1 METPKRMQWKGKCD
15 FILSLIGYGVG
26 LGNIWRFP
34 YLCAKNGGAVFL
46 IPYAVFMVLVA
57 FPLTFLELSL
67 GQYSGKSAFGV
78 WDICPAV
85 RGIGLA
91 MTGISVICC
100 LYYNTILAWILY
112 YLFNSFKSPLPWV
125 GCDNWWNTDACFIQ
139 DISASTLHIMMN
151 NTVDPYNTTKNHA
164 PTEEFWNLNVLRIS
178 SGFEDI
184 GSIQWHLVLALA
196 LAWLFIYI
204 CLFKGVESVGK
215 VVYVTATMPYILI
228 TIILIRALTLPG
240 AIDGVYFYIIPDF
253 SKLGELQAT
262 MMQMFFSVGMGWG
275 GFHTMASYN
284 KFNNNILRDSIIYC
298 VVGEGTS
305 FYAGFAV
312 FSILGHL
319 SYLTNLHVSDLVRTG
334 PGLAFIAYPEALAT
348 LPVPQLWTVLFFLM
362 LLTTALD
369 SMVIMI
375 CYLLFVILFCIC
387 YFVNKYFVFVI
398 CKSIFCICYIVG
410 GIYVFQVVDWYV
422 AAVTA
427 FLVTIIECIVIG
439 WIYGTERF
447 YDDLEVMLGNRPSR
461 IFKILWKFITPAI
474 LVTVL
479 LTTLTQ
485 YTLPTYGD
493 YQYPVSAGI
502 LGWFIALI
510 TALPIPIWMM
520 KAIIESKGSL
530 KEVSGKNKPPITPDT
545 LVVCFLIDGTMAG
558 FRRSAVLCCPLDP

>member
-57 FPLTFLELSL
+57 FPLIFLELSL

-125 GCDNWWNTDACFIQ
+125 GCDNWWNTDDCYVK
-139 DISASTLHIMMN
+139 DISGNSTTNNVTSFDYLNTNNVTSFDYLNIINRTASTLHTMMN
-151 NTVDPYNTTKNHA
+151 NTVHPDNTTKIYA

-204 CLFKGVESVGK
+204 CVFKGVESVGK

-240 AIDGVYFYIIPDF
+240 AIDGVW
-253 SKLGELQAT
+253 LQA

-275 GFHTMASYN
+275 GFITMASYN
-284 KFNNNILRDSIIYC
+284 KFNNNVLR
-298 VVGEGTS
+298 VGGT
-305 FYAGFAV
+305 YNG
-312 FSILGHL
+312 
-319 SYLTNLHVSDLVRTG
+319 YSD
-334 PGLAFIAYPEALAT
+334 
-348 LPVPQLWTVLFFLM
+348 VLFN
-362 LLTTALD
+362 
-369 SMVIMI
+369 
-375 CYLLFVILFCIC
+375 CR
-387 YFVNKYFVFVI
+387 
-398 CKSIFCICYIVG
+398 VG
-410 GIYVFQVVDWYV
+410 GIYIFQVVDWYV

-447 YDDLEVMLGNRPSR
+447 YNDLEVMLGNRPSR

-474 LVTVL
+474 LAAVL

-530 KEVSGKNKPPITPDT
+530 KERIKGSLQANKHW
-545 LVVCFLIDGTMAG
+545 G
-558 FRRSAVLCCPLDP
+558 PLEKKYVEANTESYF